1 MSSNIA
7 PVVTRFA
14 PSPTGYLHIGSA
26 RTALFNYLYAKK
38 NNGKF
43 LLRIEDTDRTRS
55 TQAAVDALLNGLKWL
70 HIDWDG
76 EEIYQS
82 KGEEKH
88 RKAALKLIEK
98 GMAYFCYTPQEEV
111 DALRVLAA
119 KKKENFI
126 FKSPWRDI
134 DPKDHPQDIKPVVR
148 LKVPFSGATIIDDQL
163 QGKVKIDNE
172 TIDDLVLLRSDGTPT
187 YMLAVVVDDHEMGI
201 THIIRGDD
209 HLSNAARQI
218 LIYQAFSWPLP
229 IMIHIPLIHGPD
241 GAKLSKRHGALG
253 VEAYQEMGYLP
264 EALNNYLLRLGW
276 GHKDKEI
283 ISRSEAI
290 ELFDLEGLGK
300 APSCLDF
307 AKMKFLN
314 SQYIREEKD
323 DILFKLILPI
333 LEKDN
338 LISEIEKNRIMQGM
352 NGMKQH
358 VHLITELAQLG
369 EIYLAKP
376 ITFNQTAQQV
386 LQNMNVD
393 LIQQVI
399 TNLNSLEV
407 FTKENIQNQLKT
419 IAIDNNLKLGQLMQ
433 PVRILMT
440 GLVSA
445 PSIFEVMAII
455 GKEETIGRL
464 KVRQ

>member
-26 RTALFNYLYAKK
+26 RTALFNYLFAKK

-43 LLRIEDTDRTRS
+43 LLRIEDTDRARS

-70 HIDWDG
+70 HIDWDD

-82 KGEEKH
+82 KREEKH
-88 RKAALKLIEK
+88 KKAALGLIEK
-98 GMAYFCYTPQEEV
+98 DMAYFCYTPQEEV
-111 DALRVLAA
+111 NALRAEAA
-119 KKKENFI
+119 EKKENFI

-134 DPKDHPQDIKPVVR
+134 DPKDHPRDIKPVVR
-148 LKVPFSGATIIDDQL
+148 LKVPFSGTTIIDDQL

-172 TIDDLVLLRSDGTPT
+172 TIDDLILLRSDGTPT

-300 APSCLDF
+300 SPSCLDF
-307 AKMKFLN
+307 DKMKFLN

-323 DILFKLILPI
+323 DVLFKLILPI

-358 VHLITELAQLG
+358 VQLITKLAQLG

-376 ITFNQTAQQV
+376 IKFNQTAKQV
-386 LQNMNVD
+386 LLNMNVN

-399 TNLNSLEV
+399 TNLNSLEP

-445 PSIFEVMAII
+445 PSIFEVMAIV